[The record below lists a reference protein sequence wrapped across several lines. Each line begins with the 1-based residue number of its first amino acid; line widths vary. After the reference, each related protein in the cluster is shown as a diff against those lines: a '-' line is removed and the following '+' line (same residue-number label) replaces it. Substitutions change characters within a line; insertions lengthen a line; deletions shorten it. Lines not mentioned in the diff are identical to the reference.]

1 MPTKTKPAPVV
12 EEPITDLATEGVDP
26 YMLEN
31 NLADSE
37 EDREDD
43 DDDNGTEPD
52 GQFHHEPAE
61 TPEAVE
67 TPKAQEP
74 ETVSR
79 LVGAELLA
87 FYNEKT
93 AAGCNYADIA
103 FGAGYRKVTKTGQ
116 ERVMKSQFANALL
129 QAQGI
134 DTGTSPA
141 GPGGSH
147 AGETRARVTGQGQLL
162 VSQLAAR
169 KVGAQAGEV
178 FEVSYPGDGCILL
191 TPTGIVEPVRPRKGE
206 AIEKPGTPLLDGAQ
220 AA

>member
-1 MPTKTKPAPVV
+1 MILEYCIHPMPTKTKAAPVV
-12 EEPITDLATEGVDP
+12 EEPIADP
-26 YMLEN
+26 TSAEELEDS
-31 NLADSE
+31 LADSE
-37 EDREDD
+37 EDWEDGGDD
-43 DDDNGTEPD
+43 DDAEPD
-52 GQFHHEPAE
+52 SQHD
-61 TPEAVE
+61 PEAVE
-67 TPKAQEP
+67 TSEAQEP
-74 ETVSR
+74 EAVTR
-79 LVGAELLA
+79 LTGAELLA

-93 AAGCNYADIA
+93 AAGRSYPDIA
-103 FGAGYRKVTKTGQ
+103 RDAGYCKVTKTGQ
-116 ERVMKSQFANALL
+116 ERAMRSQFANALL

-141 GPGGSH
+141 GSGGSH

-169 KVGAQAGEV
+169 KIGAQAGEV

-206 AIEKPGTPLLDGAQ
+206 VIEQRGTPLLDDAQ

>member
-1 MPTKTKPAPVV
+1 MPTRTKAAPVV
-12 EEPITDLATEGVDP
+12 EEPIADP
-26 YMLEN
+26 ALEEELEDS
-31 NLADSE
+31 LADSE
-37 EDREDD
+37 EDWEDD
-43 DDDNGTEPD
+43 GTEPD
-52 GQFHHEPAE
+52 SRPD
-61 TPEAVE
+61 PEAVE
-67 TPKAQEP
+67 TSEVQEP
-74 ETVSR
+74 EAVTR
-79 LVGAELLA
+79 LTGAELLD

-93 AAGCNYADIA
+93 AAGRSYADIA

-134 DTGTSPA
+134 DTGTSST
-141 GPGGSH
+141 GSGGSH

-169 KVGAQAGEV
+169 KIGAQAGEV
-178 FEVSYPGDGCILL
+178 FEVSYPGDRTILL

-206 AIEKPGTPLLDGAQ
+206 TIEQPGTPLLDDAQ

>member
-1 MPTKTKPAPVV
+1 MPTKTKAAPVV
-12 EEPITDLATEGVDP
+12 EEPIADPALEEELEGS
-26 YMLEN
+26 
-31 NLADSE
+31 LADPE
-37 EDREDD
+37 EAWEDD
-43 DDDNGTEPD
+43 GTEPD
-52 GQFHHEPAE
+52 SQHD
-61 TPEAVE
+61 PEAVE
-67 TPKAQEP
+67 TSEAQEP
-74 ETVSR
+74 EAATR

-93 AAGCNYADIA
+93 AAGRSYVDIA
-103 FGAGYRKVTKTGQ
+103 FDAGYRTTTKTGQ

-134 DTGTSPA
+134 DTGTSST
-141 GPGGSH
+141 GSGGSH

-169 KVGAQAGEV
+169 KIGAQAGEV
-178 FEVSYPGDGCILL
+178 FEVSYPGDRTILL

-206 AIEKPGTPLLDGAQ
+206 AIEQPGTPLWDGAQ

>member
-12 EEPITDLATEGVDP
+12 EEPIADP
-26 YMLEN
+26 ALEEELEDS
-31 NLADSE
+31 LADPE
-37 EDREDD
+37 EAWENDYKDI
-43 DDDNGTEPD
+43 GAEPD
-52 GQFHHEPAE
+52 SQPDPG
-61 TPEAVE
+61 AVE
-67 TPKAQEP
+67 TSEAQEP
-74 ETVSR
+74 EAVTR
-79 LVGAELLA
+79 LIGAELLA

-93 AAGCNYADIA
+93 AAGRSYADIA
-103 FGAGYRKVTKTGQ
+103 LGAGYRKVTKTGQ

-134 DTGTSPA
+134 DTGTSST
-141 GPGGSH
+141 GSGGSH

-169 KVGAQAGEV
+169 KIGAQAGEV
-178 FEVSYPGDGCILL
+178 FEVSYPGDRTILL

-206 AIEKPGTPLLDGAQ
+206 TIEQPGTPLLDDAQ

>member
-1 MPTKTKPAPVV
+1 MPTKTKAAPAV
-12 EEPITDLATEGVDP
+12 EEPIADP
-26 YMLEN
+26 APEEEPEDS
-31 NLADSE
+31 LADPE
-37 EDREDD
+37 EGWEDD
-43 DDDNGTEPD
+43 GDGDAGEPNGQHD
-52 GQFHHEPAE
+52 
-61 TPEAVE
+61 PEAVE
-67 TPKAQEP
+67 TSEAQEP
-74 ETVSR
+74 EAVTR

-93 AAGCNYADIA
+93 AAGRSYLDIA

-116 ERVMKSQFANALL
+116 KRAMKSQFANALL

-134 DTGTSPA
+134 DTGTSPT
-141 GPGGSH
+141 GSGGSH

-169 KVGAQAGEV
+169 KIGAQAGEV

-206 AIEKPGTPLLDGAQ
+206 TIEQPGTPLLGGAQ

>member
-1 MPTKTKPAPVV
+1 MPTKTKAAPAV
-12 EEPITDLATEGVDP
+12 EEPIADP
-26 YMLEN
+26 APEEEPEDS
-31 NLADSE
+31 LADPE
-37 EDREDD
+37 EGWEDD
-43 DDDNGTEPD
+43 GDGDAGEPNGQHD
-52 GQFHHEPAE
+52 
-61 TPEAVE
+61 PEAVE
-67 TPKAQEP
+67 TSEAQEP
-74 ETVSR
+74 EAVTR

-93 AAGCNYADIA
+93 AAGRSYPDIA
-103 FGAGYRKVTKTGQ
+103 RDAGYRKVTKTGQ
-116 ERVMKSQFANALL
+116 ERAMKSQFANALL

-134 DTGTSPA
+134 DTGTSST
-141 GPGGSH
+141 GSYSH

-169 KVGAQAGEV
+169 KIGAQAGEV

-206 AIEKPGTPLLDGAQ
+206 TIEQPGTPLLDGAQ

>member
-12 EEPITDLATEGVDP
+12 EEPVADP
-26 YMLEN
+26 ALEEELEDS
-31 NLADSE
+31 LADPE
-37 EDREDD
+37 EAWGDD
-43 DDDNGTEPD
+43 GVEPD
-52 GQFHHEPAE
+52 GQFHHEAVE
-61 TPEAVE
+61 TSEVQEPEAV
-67 TPKAQEP
+67 T
-74 ETVSR
+74 R
-79 LVGAELLA
+79 LTGAELLD

-93 AAGCNYADIA
+93 AAGRSYSDIA

-134 DTGTSPA
+134 DTGTSSA
-141 GPGGSH
+141 GSGGSH

-169 KVGAQAGEV
+169 KIGAQAGEV
-178 FEVSYPGDGCILL
+178 FEVSYPGDRTILL

-206 AIEKPGTPLLDGAQ
+206 TIEQPGTPLLDGAQ

>member
-1 MPTKTKPAPVV
+1 MPTKTKAAPVAEKPIADPAL
-12 EEPITDLATEGVDP
+12 EEELEDNMADKEDSAIDELAPDGWGDG
-26 YMLEN
+26 
-31 NLADSE
+31 
-37 EDREDD
+37 DD
-43 DDDNGTEPD
+43 GGTEPD
-52 GQFHHEPAE
+52 GQFHHESAE
-61 TPEAVE
+61 TSE
-67 TPKAQEP
+67 AQEP
-74 ETVSR
+74 EAVTR
-79 LVGAELLA
+79 LVGAELLV

-93 AAGCNYADIA
+93 AAGRIYSDIA
-103 FGAGYRKVTKTGQ
+103 FDAGYRTTTKTGQ

-141 GPGGSH
+141 GHGGSH

-169 KVGAQAGEV
+169 KIGAQAGEV
-178 FEVSYPGDGCILL
+178 FEVSYPSDRTILL

-206 AIEKPGTPLLDGAQ
+206 SIEQPGTPLLDDAQ